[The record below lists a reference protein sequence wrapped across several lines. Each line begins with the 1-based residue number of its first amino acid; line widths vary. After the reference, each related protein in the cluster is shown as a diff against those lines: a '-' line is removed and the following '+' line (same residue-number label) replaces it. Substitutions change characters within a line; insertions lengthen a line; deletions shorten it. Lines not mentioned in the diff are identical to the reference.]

1 MKTISESTPV
11 VSILRQLSVPNKN
24 FSDKQWLRSRCLEVR
39 AIGTILRF
47 LRLAIRDS
55 GSVVGW
61 KPNSAF
67 FEIVQKGKR
76 QNPAEQAFPQAGDSN
91 ALIDMLHGIASGVV
105 TEDDRELLGDPGEY
119 RWDGTILG
127 FTSRVLEAIGL
138 LRAGNDR
145 RLKPTPLLCELFFEA
160 ALEIRQAARSEGE
173 CDDVRPSRLRDFLD
187 DV

>member
-1 MKTISESTPV
+1 MSSISKSTSV
-11 VSILRQLSVPNKN
+11 ISILRALSVPNKHL
-24 FSDKQWLRSRCLEVR
+24 SDKQWLRSHCLEVR
-39 AIGTILRF
+39 AIGSILRF
-47 LRLAIRDS
+47 LRLAKPDS

-61 KPNSAF
+61 EPNSAF
-67 FEIVQKGKR
+67 FEIVYKGKR
-76 QNPAEQAFPQAGDSN
+76 QNPAAQAFPQAGDSN

-105 TEDDRELLGDPGEY
+105 TEDDRELLNDPGEY

-127 FTSRVLEAIGL
+127 CTSGVLEAIGL

-173 CDDVRPSRLRDFLD
+173 CDDVGRSRFEYVLD
-187 DV
+187 DA